1 MTTMAYGEEPAYTN
15 AHGHEKTKCIK
26 GSASIFFFRWNM

>member
-15 AHGHEKTKCIK
+15 THGNEKTKCIK
-26 GSASIFFFRWNM
+26 GSASIFF